1 MTKHCG
7 MQLTCPHCF
16 KYTTN
21 RNDNLLR
28 HIRTEHSNFKM
39 VRSLVDEVLSNVVVP
54 SAEEFEEQ
62 GEVEN
67 ETEEVSPYVRAR
79 DERVASIQVE
89 FRRLYPSFGQE
100 VGDLGLIKKKRK
112 NPKKTSSVVA
122 ISRRSSRIVALGA
135 VHGESF
141 GEVPEGEEAGMTEV
155 EEAVAS
161 GTEEIA
167 VTRIDEVGGTET
179 EEAFVSEDACDPV
192 GNEAVV
198 GEEEETGDAG
208 DENSGDAEEGVA
220 EEGVVE
226 EGVAEEGVAEEGVVR
241 EDDFLVEIVSGGEGA
256 GDVGVLGKFGCLPC
270 SLKCRDRGT
279 LMRHVKLVHEP
290 RKVPVKCPRP
300 WCQAQFYVL
309 TKMWEHKISCL
320 KVCPYCQKAFVRQD
334 KFDSHQRYHL
344 VLNRRMED

>member
-1 MTKHCG
+1 M
-7 MQLTCPHCF
+7 
-16 KYTTN
+16 
-21 RNDNLLR
+21 
-28 HIRTEHSNFKM
+28 
-39 VRSLVDEVLSNVVVP
+39 LSNVVVP
-54 SAEEFEEQ
+54 AAEEFEDQAE
-62 GEVEN
+62 EVEN
-67 ETEEVSPYVRAR
+67 ENEEVSPYVRAR
-79 DERVASIQVE
+79 DERVANIQAE

-141 GEVPEGEEAGMTEV
+141 EEVPEGGEAGVTEV

-167 VTRIDEVGGTET
+167 VTRIDEVGVTET
-179 EEAFVSEDACDPV
+179 AEAFVSEDACDPV

-208 DENSGDAEEGVA
+208 DEKSGDAEEGVA
-220 EEGVVE
+220 EEGVAPV
-226 EGVAEEGVAEEGVVR
+226 
-241 EDDFLVEIVSGGEGA
+241 DDFLEEILSGGDGA
-256 GDVGVLGKFGCLPC
+256 GDAEALGRFGCLPC

>member
-1 MTKHCG
+1 M
-7 MQLTCPHCF
+7 
-16 KYTTN
+16 
-21 RNDNLLR
+21 
-28 HIRTEHSNFKM
+28 E
-39 VRSLVDEVLSNVVVP
+39 EVLSNVVVP
-54 SAEEFEEQ
+54 SAEEVEEQ
-62 GEVEN
+62 DEVEDEN
-67 ETEEVSPYVRAR
+67 EEVSPYVRAR
-79 DERVASIQVE
+79 DERVASIQAE

-100 VGDLGLIKKKRK
+100 VRDLGLVMKKRK

-135 VHGESF
+135 VDGESF
-141 GEVPEGEEAGMTEV
+141 EEVPEGEEAGVTEV
-155 EEAVAS
+155 EKAVAS

-167 VTRIDEVGGTET
+167 VTGIEEVGVTET
-179 EEAFVSEDACDPV
+179 EEAFVSEDACDPT
-192 GNEAVV
+192 GNEADV

-208 DENSGDAEEGVA
+208 DAGDAEGGFA
-220 EEGVVE
+220 PG
-226 EGVAEEGVAEEGVVR
+226 
-241 EDDFLVEIVSGGEGA
+241 DDFVEEIVSGGEGS
-256 GDVGVLGKFGCLPC
+256 GDVWALGRFGCLPC
-270 SLKCRDRGT
+270 SLKCRDRGS

-334 KFDSHQRYHL
+334 KFESHQRYHL